1 MNTRGDRR
9 PVSTTGD
16 RRDDTTGLR
25 TSLRALA
32 MVAGTAGV
40 AAALAFPAA
49 ASAAGPAAQQRP
61 IEAGLAAGGAGWAQ
75 DWGWRTDWYHPEW
88 GSGWTTAT
96 PHRAGFRRWGGLRR
110 STGCRRLAG
119 PHPRA
124 TPRLRAGED
133 RAAVLCSTSSTRGA
147 ASSRDRVTMS
157 RRRLPRR
164 PASGRR
170 PRAAGP
176 TSPRAQI
183 RRSLTSANW
192 SSRERFLDR
201 SSAASVLRSA
211 TSPAFPA
218 ASGA

>member
-75 DWGWRTDWYHPEW
+75 DWGWRTDLYHPEW
-88 GSGWTTAT
+88 GSGWNNGYPA
-96 PHRAGFRRWGGLRR
+96 PGWVPPMGWAPPVDWMPPVGWAPPPGYAPPASWRGP
-110 STGCRRLAG
+110 CRG
-119 PHPRA
+119 PLFNLIHPR
-124 TPRLRAGED
+124 R
-133 RAAVLCSTSSTRGA
+133 C
-147 ASSRDRVTMS
+147 
-157 RRRLPRR
+157 
-164 PASGRR
+164 
-170 PRAAGP
+170 
-176 TSPRAQI
+176 I
-183 RRSLTSANW
+183 
-192 SSRERFLDR
+192 
-201 SSAASVLRSA
+201 
-211 TSPAFPA
+211 
-218 ASGA
+218 